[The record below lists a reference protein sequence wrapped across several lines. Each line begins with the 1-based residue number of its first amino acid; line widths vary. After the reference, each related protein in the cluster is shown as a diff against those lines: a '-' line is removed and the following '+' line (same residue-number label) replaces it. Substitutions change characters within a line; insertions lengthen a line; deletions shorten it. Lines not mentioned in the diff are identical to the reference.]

1 MQTELHEAV
10 AGTREGARAEQI
22 LRSCVHC
29 GFCNATCPTYLL
41 TGDELDGPRGRIYLI
56 KDMLETGN
64 ANGVV
69 QRHLDRC
76 LTCRACETTCPS
88 GVQYGEL
95 LELGRGFMESRQP
108 RSILQSVIRRW
119 LNAVVPKPAVFR
131 RLLQGCVQRVATPN
145 VNDALISLLNKQG
158 ISVILSPN
166 EVCCGSLNLHLGEHE
181 QAMLQVRRNVDS
193 LVGLLDEHPDVEA
206 VLSTASGCGVTY
218 KDYAR
223 LLEADPEYAA
233 KAAGLLSKVHDVA
246 EFVAV
251 EGLRCEK
258 TAGVETVA
266 WHPPCTLQHGQKIT
280 GLVEGILERAG
291 YRLLEVNDAHLCCGS
306 AGTYSLLQPALSHAL
321 RDNKLQALQAPEPDA
336 IATANV
342 GCQTHLAAASRVPV
356 MHWLELVR

>member
-1 MQTELHEAV
+1 MSIRV
-10 AGTREGARAEQI
+10 RTRATLSPALARANE
-22 LRSCVHC
+22 
-29 GFCNATCPTYLL
+29 
-41 TGDELDGPRGRIYLI
+41 
-56 KDMLETGN
+56 
-64 ANGVV
+64 VV

-131 RLLQGCVQRVATPN
+131 RWAKVGNWFRWLLPGELRANLPRVGKSREVSQQSHERKVIVLQGCVQRVATPN